1 MAISAAQSA
10 SPAPEILDHLVQR
23 RIPPAAGLLDRPEVA
38 GGEALAGLLR
48 AGNAGS
54 NTATD
59 HVTVMTMAL
68 A

>member
-1 MAISAAQSA
+1 M
-10 SPAPEILDHLVQR
+10 PAPRPGPTL
-23 RIPPAAGLLDRPEVA
+23 PAGLLDRPEVA